1 MNEDAITKKWWKNK
15 FLGIRELIDN
25 QEVHWVHIIH
35 LDSEKKPA
43 SFDTI
48 DEWYWNYPHENIILL
63 ADPEAKMKKW
73 IRPTG
78 YPCLVLVDENMN
90 LKVHALRGIE
100 DAIDGA
106 YKFLGKDK

>member
-1 MNEDAITKKWWKNK
+1 M
-15 FLGIRELIDN
+15 
-25 QEVHWVHIIH
+25 HIIH
-35 LDSEKKPA
+35 LDSQKNPA

-63 ADPEAKMKKW
+63 ADLEAKMKKW

-78 YPCLVLVDENMN
+78 YPCLVLVDENMD
-90 LKVHALRGIE
+90 LKVHTLRGIE

-106 YKFLGKDK
+106 